1 MHLLDT
7 DVVIWHL
14 RNKSEIVA
22 LVESLSQAG
31 RLGISA
37 LTRLEV
43 GVGVKERERSSTQE
57 FLAALKTYEVSGEI
71 ADMSAEFIDLSL
83 VTLNIRHYPMPEV
96 RLYFESR

>member
-1 MHLLDT
+1 MTAFGDFLRAKMHLLDA

-22 LVESLSQAG
+22 LVKSLSQAG

-43 GVGVKERERSSTQE
+43 GIG
-57 FLAALKTYEVSGEI
+57 AALSHAGGK
-71 ADMSAEFIDLSL
+71 
-83 VTLNIRHYPMPEV
+83 
-96 RLYFESR
+96 LYFESR

>member
-1 MHLLDT
+1 MHLFDT

-43 GVGVKERERSSTQE
+43 
-57 FLAALKTYEVSGEI
+57 
-71 ADMSAEFIDLSL
+71 M
-83 VTLNIRHYPMPEV
+83 
-96 RLYFESR
+96 

>member
-31 RLGISA
+31 RLGISG

-43 GVGVKERERSSTQE
+43 RIG
-57 FLAALKTYEVSGEI
+57 AALPHVGGKT
-71 ADMSAEFIDLSL
+71 LL
-83 VTLNIRHYPMPEV
+83 RK
-96 RLYFESR
+96 